1 MRAAINTEEAE
12 LLCSCACGISFKRK
26 NVKVG
31 VALLLS
37 STQRRIAMKKKEQL
51 LFERVQSQTKG
62 NTHKQ
67 QQVKF

>member
-37 STQRRIAMKKKEQL
+37 STQRRIAMKKGAAA
-51 LFERVQSQTKG
+51 F
-62 NTHKQ
+62 
-67 QQVKF
+67 